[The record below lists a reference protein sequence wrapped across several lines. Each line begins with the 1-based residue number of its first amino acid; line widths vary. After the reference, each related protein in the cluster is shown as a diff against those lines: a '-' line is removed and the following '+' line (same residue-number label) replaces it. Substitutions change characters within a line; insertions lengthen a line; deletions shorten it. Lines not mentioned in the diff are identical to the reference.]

1 MATTASLRM
10 PQVTPDR
17 GSVAALRLWLMV
29 IAALVFAMIVVGGA
43 TRLTDSGL
51 SITEWRP
58 IMGAIPPLSD
68 ADWAGAFAKYQQI
81 PEYKLVNKGMSLDQF
96 KVIFWWEWAHR
107 LLGRIIGVVFLVP
120 FLIFWA
126 RGQVDRA
133 LMPRLLGL
141 FALGGLQGAV
151 GWYMVQSG
159 LVDRIDVSQYR
170 LALHLT
176 IAFVI
181 WACTLWVIFSLGAT
195 RDAIRLD
202 TVSAAARRRAR
213 LLLALV
219 VLQTALGGF
228 VAGLKAGL
236 SHNTWPLMD
245 GRLVPNGLWAMDPW
259 YLNFFENV
267 MTVQFMHRCMA
278 YAIVL
283 LAVVHAAAMM
293 RQADNDDVRRSAV
306 LLAAGIVAQ
315 MLLGIWTLLAQVP
328 LALGLVHQAGAAI
341 VFGLAVWHLFCMRQ
355 GAAVWP

>member
-1 MATTASLRM
+1 MAVTASLRM
-10 PQVTPDR
+10 PQAPPDR
-17 GSVAALRLWLMV
+17 APAPALRRWLMA

-58 IMGAIPPLSD
+58 IMGAVPPLTG
-68 ADWAGAFAKYQQI
+68 ADWADAFAKYKQI

-107 LLGRIIGVVFLVP
+107 FLGRVIGVAFLMP
-120 FLIFWA
+120 FLIFLA
-126 RGQVDRA
+126 RGLINRA
-133 LMPRLLGL
+133 LLPKLVGL
-141 FALGGLQGAV
+141 FALGALQGAV

-181 WACTLWVIFSLGAT
+181 LGCALWLIFSLGTVRA
-195 RDAIRLD
+195 AIRLD
-202 TVSAAARRRAR
+202 TVPVAALWRAR
-213 LLLALV
+213 LLLGLV
-219 VLQTALGGF
+219 FLQTVLGGF

-245 GRLVPNGLWAMDPW
+245 GRIVPSGLWVMSPW
-259 YLNFFENV
+259 YLNLFENV
-267 MTVQFMHRCMA
+267 MTVQFMHRGLA

-283 LAVVHAAAMM
+283 LAVFHAIDTM
-293 RQADNDDVRRSAV
+293 RRADDEDVRRSAGA
-306 LLAAGIVAQ
+306 LAAGVVMQ
-315 MLLGIWTLLAQVP
+315 MVFGIWTLIAKVP
-328 LALGLVHQAGAAI
+328 LSLGLAHQAGAAI
-341 VFGLAVWHLFCMRQ
+341 VIGLAVWHLFRVRQ
-355 GAAVWP
+355 AVRQ